1 MDNSLFEFL
10 SKLEESSI
18 PYVVWKGSHE
28 IGKCLDRGSDLDIF
42 IPEHETKDK
51 YYETKRGIDLKNT
64 NYPVS
69 FIRKAITKALSI
81 FIKNYLGLII
91 KFFKK

>member
-1 MDNSLFEFL
+1 MLRFEFQPKHL
-10 SKLEESSI
+10 IASRVSI
-18 PYVVWKGSHE
+18 DINNLNLTKKV
-28 IGKCLDRGSDLDIF
+28 IDNFDIF
-42 IPEHETKDK
+42 IPENETKEK
-51 YYETKRGIDLKNT
+51 YYETKREIDLKNT

>member
-28 IGKCLDRGSDLDIF
+28 IGKCLDRASDLDIF
-42 IPEHETKDK
+42 VPEHSQKLVFELAKSNWWIK
-51 YYETKRGIDLKNT
+51 AKNQ
-64 NYPVS
+64 S
-69 FIRKAITKALSI
+69 
-81 FIKNYLGLII
+81 
-91 KFFKK
+91 